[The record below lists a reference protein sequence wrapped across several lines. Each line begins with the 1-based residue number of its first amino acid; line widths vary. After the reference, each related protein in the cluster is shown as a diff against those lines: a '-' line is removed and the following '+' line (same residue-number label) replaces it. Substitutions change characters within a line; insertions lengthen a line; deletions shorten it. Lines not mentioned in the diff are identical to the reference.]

1 VAAEVP
7 VKLGVRILLLL
18 VLVAGVGSYIWLQEI
33 PNAEREGK
41 KEKLVGV
48 DKDAV
53 TGVDLVYPD
62 REIELRKDDK
72 GWRVTKP
79 VDAPADDTV
88 VKAVVATVADADV
101 QKTLDQAPSDLA
113 PFGLDKPTVTVRL
126 TVKDGA
132 QPPAIAVG
140 KNTAIGG
147 KTYVKK
153 GDDPKL
159 YLTTSSIGYGLNKQ
173 VKDVRDKS
181 VLAFKDDD
189 VTKIEIRPQGGAPVT
204 LVKQP
209 GKDAPDAAWTVAP
222 GDHPADPTEVRSYLS
237 SLRATRA
244 TDFPDDHPT
253 DLAKYGLT
261 DPRLA
266 VTVTTGKDATATAQ
280 TLLVGGETTEGSQKL
295 VYAKRDD
302 QPTVYALGDW
312 SFRTL
317 GKTAGQ
323 FRDKT
328 VLGFDPAR
336 VGRAVL
342 ERKDGGAITMAR
354 ADGAWK
360 VEGADGKKTKE
371 SVVQAY
377 LQDVRELRGSDV
389 AAEPAKDLRGFGLD
403 APDLKVALTDK
414 DGQPIGT
421 VLAAKHD
428 GKYYVTR
435 AGSDTVFE
443 ARDYMYAR
451 LDKHEKDFVEEPGAT
466 TTTLSPPA
474 APPADEPP
482 DAGDDEDGD

>member
-1 VAAEVP
+1 V
-7 VKLGVRILLLL
+7 
-18 VLVAGVGSYIWLQEI
+18 
-33 PNAEREGK
+33 
-41 KEKLVGV
+41 
-48 DKDAV
+48 
-53 TGVDLVYPD
+53 
-62 REIELRKDDK
+62 
-72 GWRVTKP
+72 
-79 VDAPADDTV
+79 
-88 VKAVVATVADADV
+88 
-101 QKTLDQAPSDLA
+101 PSDLA
-113 PFGLDKPTVTVRL
+113 PFGLDKPTVTVRV
-126 TVKDGA
+126 TVKNGA

-159 YLTTSSIGYGLNKQ
+159 YLTASSIGYGLNKQ
-173 VKDVRDKS
+173 VKDVRDKQ
-181 VLAFKDDD
+181 VLAFKDDE
-189 VTKIEIRPQGGAPVT
+189 VTKVEIRPQGGEAVT
-204 LVKQP
+204 LVKQAT
-209 GKDAPDAAWTVAP
+209 KDGPDAAWTVAP

-237 SLRATRA
+237 SLRSTRA

-266 VTVTTGKDATATAQ
+266 VTVTTGKDATATAE

-336 VGRAVL
+336 VGRVVL
-342 ERKDGGAITMAR
+342 ERKDGGPITMAR

-360 VEGADGKKTKE
+360 VESADGKKTKE

-389 AAEPAKDLRGFGLD
+389 AAEPAKNLGAFGLD
-403 APDLKVALTDK
+403 APDIKVALTDK

-421 VLAAKHD
+421 ILAAKHD
-428 GKYYVTR
+428 GKYYVMR
-435 AGSDTVFE
+435 AGADTVFE

-451 LDKHEKDFVEEPGAT
+451 LDKHEKDFVEEPGGAT
-466 TTTLSPPA
+466 PTTLGSAP
-474 APPADEPP
+474 APPPDEAP
-482 DAGDDEDGD
+482 DAGDDGGDEEED